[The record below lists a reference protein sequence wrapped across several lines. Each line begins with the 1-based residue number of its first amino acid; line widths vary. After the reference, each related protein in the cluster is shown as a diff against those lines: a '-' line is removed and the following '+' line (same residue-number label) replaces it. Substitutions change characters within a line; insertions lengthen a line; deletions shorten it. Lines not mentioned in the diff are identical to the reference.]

1 MTSLRI
7 AIDLYDRHLPLFLD
21 QIPPPGG
28 TDIEFLEVGMA
39 PPRRHGIDR
48 HRRMLVEG
56 EFDAAEVSLASFIVA
71 LGQGQEDIIGL
82 PVFPRRL
89 FSHNHIFVA
98 ANNGIERPADLIGK
112 RVIVWAFQVTMSV
125 LAKGDLQRQ
134 FGVPWREVC
143 WLTQHPEEISTDYGP
158 DVHIELIGAREDPAT
173 WLLDGRADAYI
184 NPHPPE
190 RLMRAGSGIRR
201 LVPDP
206 SAAARDYVQ
215 RFGYFPIM
223 HMLAIRRALL
233 EQRPELGLD
242 IMQMFDA
249 AKRQAR
255 EYYVDPGFSL
265 LAQGRNLIERQEEE
279 LGTDLWPSGLQA
291 NHKNI
296 EDFIGFCA
304 DQKLIESA
312 LSAEDLFHPS
322 TLPLVVA

>member
-1 MTSLRI
+1 MIDLRI
-7 AIDLYDRHLPLFLD
+7 AIDLYDRHLPLFLG
-21 QIPPPGG
+21 QIPPPSG
-28 TDIEFLEVGMA
+28 TDVEFLEVGMA
-39 PPRRHGIDR
+39 LARRHGIDR
-48 HRRMLVEG
+48 HRRMLVDG
-56 EFDAAEVSLASFIVA
+56 EFHAAEVSLASFIVA
-71 LGQGQEDIIGL
+71 LGQGREDIVGV

-98 ANNGIERPADLIGK
+98 ANSGIERPADLRGK

-134 FGVPWREVC
+134 FGVPWQEVC
-143 WLTQHPEEISTDYGP
+143 WLTQHPEEIPTDYGSGIR
-158 DVHIELIGAREDPAT
+158 IELIGAQEDPAT
-173 WLLDGRADAYI
+173 WLLDRRADAYI

-190 RLMRAGSGIRR
+190 RLMSAGSGIRR

-206 SAAARDYVQ
+206 SAAARDYVRQ
-215 RFGYFPIM
+215 FGYFPIM
-223 HMLAIRRALL
+223 HLLAMRRALL
-233 EQRPELGLD
+233 EQRPELGLG

-249 AKRQAR
+249 AKAQAR

-265 LAQGRNLIERQEEE
+265 LAQGRNLMEKQEEV
-279 LGTDLWPSGLQA
+279 LGTDLWPSGLEA

-304 DQKLIESA
+304 DQKLIDVA

-322 TLPLVVA
+322 TL